1 MYRLRAVVSGSRCSL
16 QFVSRDSD
24 SSLFS
29 STLHNIICN
38 YQCTAPGPSSRGA
51 GAPGYS
57 PSAGTATPHSSP
69 PPYTIL
75 YVTINVP
82 PQGRRLREQV
92 QPTVRQQGQRFL
104 TLLLHNIICNYQC
117 TAPGPSSRGAGA
129 PGYSPSAGTGIPRSS
144 PPPYT
149 TIL

>member
-1 MYRLRAVVSGSRCSL
+1 MFLSHHYQYWIPSTGSSWGWAGTKRRCPPP
-16 QFVSRDSD
+16 R
-24 SSLFS
+24 
-29 STLHNIICN
+29 
-38 YQCTAPGPSSRGA
+38 PSSRGA

-57 PSAGTATPHSSP
+57 PSAGTATPHSC

-104 TLLLHNIICNYQC
+104 TLLLHLTQY
-117 TAPGPSSRGAGA
+117 
-129 PGYSPSAGTGIPRSS
+129 YM
-144 PPPYT
+144 
-149 TIL
+149 